1 MVDEFVEN
9 FNNMDTSNYIRNVI
23 HNKSWK
29 ENEVEL
35 LKMTEWILGVFM
47 ACSMQSGGTYI
58 TDAIMPLL
66 HASLGDL
73 PNGYICLSSA
83 ERQSLAS
90 KVRRNDG
97 TDKEKMGKKPNIMA
111 LEKCNGKL
119 LEFLYV
125 E

>member
-9 FNNMDTSNYIRNVI
+9 FNNMDTPNYIRNVI

-35 LKMTEWILGVFM
+35 LKMTEWILGVLFRRDIWCNLAFGTSM
-47 ACSMQSGGTYI
+47 ACSMQSEGTYI

-66 HASLGDL
+66 HASLGDI

-90 KVRRNDG
+90 KARRNDG
-97 TDKEKMGKKPNIMA
+97 TDKEKMGKNPI
-111 LEKCNGKL
+111 LWP
-119 LEFLYV
+119 
-125 E
+125 